1 MSDPTNEKIV
11 TDPSLEPILAYL
23 REHSG
28 RFSPEALRRELL
40 QNGYDAASVDR
51 AIRIYQGQAQ
61 PKRRMPIWL
70 MVLLIV
76 IGVIVL
82 LVGACFAMVLISVMT
97 DH

>member
-1 MSDPTNEKIV
+1 MSDERIV
-11 TDPSLEPILAYL
+11 NDPSLDPILAYL

-28 RFSPEALRRELL
+28 RYSLEALRRELL
-40 QNGYDAASVDR
+40 QNDYDAARVDR
-51 AIRIYQGQAQ
+51 AVQIFQGEAR

-82 LVGACFAMVLISVMT
+82 LVGACFAMVLISMMT

>member
-1 MSDPTNEKIV
+1 MSDERIV
-11 TDPSLEPILAYL
+11 NDPSLEPILAYL

-28 RFSPEALRRELL
+28 RYSPEALRRELL
-40 QNGYDAASVDR
+40 QNGYDAASVER
-51 AIRIYQGQAQ
+51 AIRIYQGEGR
-61 PKRRMPIWL
+61 PKRRMPLWL

-82 LVGACFAMVLISVMT
+82 LVGACFAMILISMMT